1 MPRFENRVAIITG
14 GASGI
19 GRACVERFL
28 ADGAN
33 VIVADINADAAQD
46 LVSNHPDS
54 AIFFSLDVRSEEQ
67 WQACIDTCFERW
79 GRLDILVNNAGVAKL
94 SDGLNPETI
103 TLDEWRGVNAINTE
117 GVVLGCKYAIAGM
130 RKSGGGAIGKMA

>member
-79 GRLDILVNNAGVAKL
+79 GRLDILVNL
-94 SDGLNPETI
+94 SLI
-103 TLDEWRGVNAINTE
+103 HI
-117 GVVLGCKYAIAGM
+117 
-130 RKSGGGAIGKMA
+130 